1 MYSIRFQLI
10 CDDIYGVLFVQGH
23 PRLVKALANT
33 FSPLMSH
40 DIDAMNEVIITV
52 GAYGSLFCAVQ
63 GLVNPGD
70 EVRDPTPHES
80 VHHHALSQLFVY
92 TITFTLV

>member
-40 DIDAMNEVIITV
+40 DIDAMNEVLITV

-70 EVRDPTPHES
+70 EV
-80 VHHHALSQLFVY
+80 Q
-92 TITFTLV
+92 